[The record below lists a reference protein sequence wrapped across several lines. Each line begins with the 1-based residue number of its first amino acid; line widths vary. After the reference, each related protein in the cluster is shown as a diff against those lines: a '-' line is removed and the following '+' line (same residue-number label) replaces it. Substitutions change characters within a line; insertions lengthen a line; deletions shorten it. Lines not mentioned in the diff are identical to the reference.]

1 VPDGRAATVEI
12 TDVRTV
18 RLRVDLDRPLG
29 VSDDRSIDAR
39 SACLVVVETDA
50 GVRGVGEAVGPPP
63 AVTERVVDER
73 LAPRLVGAD
82 PLAVERQWRRLLT
95 DDLYKERKGAVVAA
109 VSGVDIALW
118 DVAGRVRDEP
128 VYRLLGGDTGGTG
141 SLRAY
146 ASDLF
151 WDDSERMAERAAG
164 YVEAGF
170 AGVKCHLGRGLAAD
184 EARVAALRE
193 AVGDAALMVDINCGY
208 DRAEARRVGQM
219 LADYDVYWYE
229 EPLAPHDVAGLAD
242 LRRSLDVPLAAGE
255 NEYTKWGFRDLLA
268 ADAVDYAMPDAMRCG
283 GLTEAKKICAL
294 AEAHGVVVT
303 PHCFT
308 TGVGLAATM
317 HLAAATPAF
326 EWLEYDVTDFPLFE
340 SLLVDPPTVEDGRV
354 ALPEAPGLGVDL
366 DAPAVEEHRV

>member
-1 VPDGRAATVEI
+1 M
-12 TDVRTV
+12 RTE
-18 RLRVDLDRPLG
+18 RLRVDLDRSLG
-29 VSDDRSIDAR
+29 VSDDRTIDAR
-39 SACLVVVETDA
+39 TACLVVVETDA
-50 GVRGVGEAVGPPP
+50 GVQGVGEAVGPPS

-73 LAPRLVGAD
+73 LAPRLTGAD

-118 DVAGRVRDEP
+118 DIAGKARDEP
-128 VYRLLGGDTGGTG
+128 VYRLLGGDTGGAG

-151 WDDSERMAERAAG
+151 WDDPERMADRAAS
-164 YVEAGF
+164 YVERGF
-170 AGVKCHLGRGLAAD
+170 TGVKCHLGRGLAAD
-184 EARVAALRE
+184 EARVAALRD
-193 AVGDAALMVDINCGY
+193 AVGDAALMVDLNCGY
-208 DRAEARRVGQM
+208 DRAEARRVGRM

-242 LRRSLDVPLAAGE
+242 LARSLDVPLAAGE
-255 NEYTKWGFRDLLA
+255 NEYTKWGFRDLFA

-283 GLTEAKKICAL
+283 GLTESKKICAL
-294 AEAHGVVVT
+294 AEAHGVTVT

-326 EWLEYDVTDFPLFE
+326 EWLEFDVTDFPLVG
-340 SLLVDPPTVEDGRV
+340 SLLVDQPTVEDGRV

-366 DAPAVEEHRV
+366 DTPAVANYRV